1 MSRANPAVMRV
12 AILLWIASG
21 LLMGLNIF
29 AGLTANRPLILFG
42 LALTGVFA
50 LVGIA
55 FGIWAGILVA
65 RRVPEPRTRR
75 YR

>member
-1 MSRANPAVMRV
+1 MRL
-12 AILLWIASG
+12 AIPMWIASG

-29 AGLTANRPLILFG
+29 AGLTANRPLIFAS

-55 FGIWAGILVA
+55 FGIWAGAMVA
-65 RRVPEPRTRR
+65 RRIPAEPRTRR